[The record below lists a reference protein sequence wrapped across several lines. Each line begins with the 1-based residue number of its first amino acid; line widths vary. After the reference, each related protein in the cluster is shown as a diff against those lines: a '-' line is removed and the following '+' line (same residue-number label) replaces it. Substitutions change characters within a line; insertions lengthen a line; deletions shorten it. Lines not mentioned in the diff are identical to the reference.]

1 MTENPSSFNPQSFTL
16 TELRRALQDLQNR
29 IAFMRDVVRGNYEP
43 FESPD
48 EWLAGLDD
56 ATSHA
61 DLIALPFIDR
71 LRAAGMQWNF
81 GGCSYASDAEALIG
95 FSQRI
100 VVGDIHD
107 PLAPLPILDFVD
119 GRLEDPRELRM
130 NRFRTCILL
139 ADEFETLAAQVRR
152 TCSLL
157 SVGTSLV
164 AGQMQPETPK
174 GGSISESEWRRS
186 FSLLRGSEITGPKRL
201 WRVLSRLVGE
211 KKTTILK
218 PHESV
223 GWRYQDGKVPS
234 NLYRDRTSL
243 MEHKIADVS
252 ILVGVGE
259 PAYSYDLRMPL
270 PTLLLDQLDE
280 DYPIPS

>member
-1 MTENPSSFNPQSFTL
+1 MTDHPSSISPTPEL
-16 TELRRALQDLQNR
+16 TTLRRALEDLQNR
-29 IAFMRDVVRGNYEP
+29 IAFMRDVVRGHYES

-48 EWLAGLDD
+48 DWLAGLDD
-56 ATSHA
+56 TTSRA
-61 DLIALPFIDR
+61 DLIARPFIDS
-71 LRAAGMQWNF
+71 LRAAGLQWNF
-81 GGCSYASDAEALIG
+81 GGFSYASDAEALLG
-95 FSQRI
+95 FAQRI

-107 PLAPLPILDFVD
+107 PLAPLPILDFGD

-130 NRFRTCILL
+130 NRFRTGILL
-139 ADEFETLAAQVRR
+139 ADDFETLAAQVRR

-157 SVGTSLV
+157 SVNALPF
-164 AGQMQPETPK
+164 AGQIQPETLN
-174 GGSISESEWRRS
+174 GSSISESQWWRS
-186 FSLLRGSEITGPKRL
+186 LSLLRGTEINGPKRL

-234 NLYRDRTSL
+234 NLYRDRASL
-243 MEHKIADVS
+243 REHKIADVP
-252 ILVGVGE
+252 ILMGIGE

-280 DYPIPS
+280 KYPIPS